1 MNEAWVWAHLFD
13 FIAFY
18 FFVLDRCGEAC
29 WSSPLTRGEWRCELM
44 PSEVSFV
51 ESIEGKSIGLD
62 GTGFRRQE
70 VSVID
75 DSKRVE
81 LVHAKT

>member
-1 MNEAWVWAHLFD
+1 
-13 FIAFY
+13 
-18 FFVLDRCGEAC
+18 
-29 WSSPLTRGEWRCELM
+29 M